1 MFSSIMKLFKI
12 EVVIVAIVVFFA
24 IVALWRWAK
33 GYKGTYSRSYFYDPL
48 MSAGRSTFEGYS
60 LGSRDFPASIF
71 AKPRKRESAGETE
84 CRRVMESLFHKPFP
98 NKRPDFMKN
107 SITGANLELD
117 CFNEELRLAVE
128 YHGRQH
134 YEYIPRFHPHG
145 KQSFYNQKYR
155 DKETKELCA
164 KHGIHLIEVPYKV
177 PVQNIRGFLIKKL
190 RERGL
195 I

>member
-12 EVVIVAIVVFFA
+12 EVVVVVIIVFLML
-24 IVALWRWAK
+24 VALWRWAK
-33 GYKGTYSRSYFYDPL
+33 GYRGTYSKSYFYDPL
-48 MSAGRSTFEGYS
+48 MSKGRLTQEN
-60 LGSRDFPASIF
+60 FPKSIF
-71 AKPRKRESAGETE
+71 AQPRKRESAGETE
-84 CRRVMESLFHKPFP
+84 CRRVLENLFRKPFP
-98 NKRPDFMKN
+98 NKRPEFMKN
-107 SITGANLELD
+107 SITGSNLELD

-134 YEYIPRFHPHG
+134 YEYVPRFHPHG

-164 KHGIHLIEVPYKV
+164 KNGILLIEVPYKIAV
-177 PVQNIRGFLIKKL
+177 PNIRNFIIKKL
-190 RERGL
+190 RESGRK